1 LIRDRV
7 ISNVRDVAGMGE
19 SGPQLESGMRDY
31 PWDEVFEAFR
41 SLGLITLSAQGDVA
55 PTERI
60 EEIQDALGL
69 SLTRLAAYDHNAV
82 VSAPIFGRPSKLT
95 RNIDILVLMPF
106 SEELRP
112 VYAEHILNVATKLGL
127 TASRVDDF
135 FDVNS
140 VISDIWNAI
149 NCAKIIIADCTG
161 RNPNVFY
168 ELGIAHTLGKRV
180 ILIAQQKEK
189 NDIPFDI
196 QHIRALFYE
205 FTPRGMRNFESYL
218 EIWLLSELNQTRT
231 LSEYFDNKK
240 RI

>member
-1 LIRDRV
+1 MIT
-7 ISNVRDVAGMGE
+7 NVLDVAGMGE
-19 SGPQLESGMRDY
+19 SGSQLESGMKEY
-31 PWDEVFEAFR
+31 PWHEVFEAFR
-41 SLGLITLSAQGDVA
+41 SLGLITISTQGDVL

-69 SLTRLAAYDHNAV
+69 SLTKLTPYDHDAV
-82 VSAPIFGRPSKLT
+82 VSAPIFGRPSKLS
-95 RNIDILVLMPF
+95 RNIDLLVLMPF
-106 SEELRP
+106 SDELRP
-112 VYAEHILNVATKLGL
+112 VYTDHILNVAAKLGL

-149 NCAKIIIADCTG
+149 NSARIIIADCTG

-180 ILIAQQKEK
+180 ILIAQQNEK
-189 NDIPFDI
+189 NDIPFDV

-205 FTPRGMRNFESYL
+205 FTPHGMRNFESYL
-218 EIWLLSELNQTRT
+218 EMWLLSELNQTRT
-231 LSEYFDNKK
+231 LSEYFEKK